1 MKITSLPPPIAVV
14 GDPLLADTRS
24 LLLTLRYA
32 NLDFKLVEIDTM
44 IGEHRSKAFLEEM
57 NVEFA
62 KEFGFKVYTDK
73 GSGNPF
79 VADSEGNKVL

>member
-1 MKITSLPPPIAVV
+1 MKITPLPPSIAVV

-44 IGEHRSKAFLEEM
+44 IGEHRSKAFLEEHPCGYIPVL
-57 NVEFA
+57 VENNSKIYGGVF
-62 KEFGFKVYTDK
+62 
-73 GSGNPF
+73 
-79 VADSEGNKVL
+79 

>member
-1 MKITSLPPPIAVV
+1 MKTTPLPPPIAVV

-44 IGEHRSKAFLEEM
+44 IGEHRSKAFLEEHPCGYIPVL
-57 NVEFA
+57 VENNSKIYGGVF
-62 KEFGFKVYTDK
+62 
-73 GSGNPF
+73 
-79 VADSEGNKVL
+79 